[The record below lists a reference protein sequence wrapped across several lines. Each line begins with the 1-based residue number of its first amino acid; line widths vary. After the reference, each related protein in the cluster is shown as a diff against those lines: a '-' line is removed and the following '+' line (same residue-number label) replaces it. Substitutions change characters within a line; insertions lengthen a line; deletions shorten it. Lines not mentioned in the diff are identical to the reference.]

1 MAKKP
6 IRLDINMEDKFDF
19 HNCANDDALSFGR
32 AMLKIEKLKETLTY
46 RVLSEYGLGETLNK
60 WLKEQNLNIDVP
72 LDTRQKR
79 FSYENW
85 FGEGID
91 CEILRVGAQG
101 WKKGKIKLKLNV
113 TIEFCPDEPGVVE
126 ETPEN
131 NESETS
137 KPESPLDDLR
147 RQLLNQENS
156 PS

>member
-1 MAKKP
+1 
-6 IRLDINMEDKFDF
+6 MEDKFDF
-19 HNCANDDALSFGR
+19 HNCGNDDALSFGR
-32 AMLKIEKLKETLTY
+32 AMLKVEKLKETVN
-46 RVLSEYGLGETLNK
+46 RVLPEYGLGETLNK
-60 WLKEQNLNIDVP
+60 SLIEQQLTIDVNF
-72 LDTRQKR
+72 DQNRQR
-79 FSYENW
+79 FSYDKW

-101 WKKGKIKLKLNV
+101 WKKGKIRLKLNV
-113 TIEFCPDEPGVVE
+113 TIEFCPDEPEVE

-137 KPESPLDDLR
+137 QPESPLDGLR

>member
-1 MAKKP
+1 MKNKV
-6 IRLDINMEDKFDF
+6 DF
-19 HNCANDDALSFGR
+19 HCGNDDVLSFGN
-32 AMLKIEKLKETLTY
+32 AMLKVQRLKETLNG
-46 RVLSEYGLGETLNK
+46 VLPALGQTLTNSLMEQKLDIVIEYSDN
-60 WLKEQNLNIDVP
+60 Q
-72 LDTRQKR
+72 RR
-79 FSYENW
+79 FLHENW
-85 FGEGID
+85 FGKGID

-101 WKKGKIKLKLNV
+101 WKKGKMKLKLNV
-113 TIEFCPDEPGVVE
+113 TIEFCPDEPDVE

>member
-1 MAKKP
+1 
-6 IRLDINMEDKFDF
+6 MEDKFDL
-19 HNCANDDALSFGR
+19 HNCGNDDALSFGN
-32 AMLKIEKLKETLTY
+32 AMLKVGKLKETVNQ
-46 RVLSEYGLGETLNK
+46 VLPENGLGQTLIQLLSQK
-60 WLKEQNLNIDVP
+60 QLNIDVGSK
-72 LDTRQKR
+72 THRYVA
-79 FSYENW
+79 YENW
-85 FGEGID
+85 FGKGID

-113 TIEFCPDEPGVVE
+113 TIEFCPDEPEVE

-137 KPESPLDDLR
+137 QPESPLDDLR

>member
-1 MAKKP
+1 
-6 IRLDINMEDKFDF
+6 MEDKFDL
-19 HNCANDDALSFGR
+19 HNCGNEDALSFGN
-32 AMLKIEKLKETLTY
+32 AMLKVEKLKETVNGVLT
-46 RVLSEYGLGETLNK
+46 EYGLGATLTKSLSQNK
-60 WLKEQNLNIDVP
+60 INIDVGHNGD
-72 LDTRQKR
+72 LHNLRYL
-79 FSYENW
+79 YENW

-113 TIEFCPDEPGVVE
+113 TIEFCPDEPEVE

-137 KPESPLDDLR
+137 QPESPLDDLR
-147 RQLLNQENS
+147 RQFLNQENS

>member
-1 MAKKP
+1 
-6 IRLDINMEDKFDF
+6 MEDKFDF
-19 HNCANDDALSFGR
+19 HNCGNEDALSFGN
-32 AMLKIEKLKETLTY
+32 AMLKVEKLKETVN
-46 RVLSEYGLGETLNK
+46 RVLPEYGLGETLNK
-60 WLKEQNLNIDVP
+60 SLIEQQLTIEVNFDNN
-72 LDTRQKR
+72 RKR
-79 FSYENW
+79 FSYDKW
-85 FGEGID
+85 FGQGID

-113 TIEFCPDEPGVVE
+113 TIEFCPDEPEVE

>member
-19 HNCANDDALSFGR
+19 HNCGNDDALSFDN
-32 AMLKIEKLKETLTY
+32 AMLKVGKLKETVNQ
-46 RVLSEYGLGETLNK
+46 VLPENGLGQTLNQ
-60 WLKEQNLNIDVP
+60 LLSQQQLHIHVRNAY
-72 LDTRQKR
+72 QK
-79 FSYENW
+79 W

-91 CEILRVGAQG
+91 CEILKVGAQG
-101 WKKGKIKLKLNV
+101 WKKGKMKLKLNV
-113 TIEFCPDEPGVVE
+113 TIEFCPDEPEVE

-137 KPESPLDDLR
+137 QPESPLDDLR

>member
-19 HNCANDDALSFGR
+19 HNCGNDDALSFGN
-32 AMLKIEKLKETLTY
+32 AMLKIETLKKTVNK
-46 RVLSEYGLGETLNK
+46 VLPENGLGQTLNQF
-60 WLKEQNLNIDVP
+60 LSQQALNIDVP
-72 LDTRQKR
+72 LTTDQTRR
-79 FSYENW
+79 LYENW

-91 CEILRVGAQG
+91 CEILKVGAQG
-101 WKKGKIKLKLNV
+101 WKKGKMKLKLNV
-113 TIEFCPDEPGVVE
+113 TIEFCPDEPDVK

-147 RQLLNQENS
+147 RQLLPQENS

>member
-1 MAKKP
+1 MTKKP
-6 IRLDINMEDKFDF
+6 IRLDINMEDKLDF
-19 HNCANDDALSFGR
+19 HNCGNEDALSFGN
-32 AMLKIEKLKETLTY
+32 AMLKVEKLKETVN
-46 RVLSEYGLGETLNK
+46 RVLPENGLGQTLNQF
-60 WLKEQNLNIDVP
+60 LSQQALNIDVP
-72 LDTRQKR
+72 LTTDQTRR
-79 FSYENW
+79 LYENW

-91 CEILRVGAQG
+91 CEILRVGASG

-113 TIEFCPDEPGVVE
+113 TIEFCPDEPEVE

-147 RQLLNQENS
+147 RQLLPQENS

>member
-1 MAKKP
+1 MKNKVD
-6 IRLDINMEDKFDF
+6 L
-19 HNCANDDALSFGR
+19 HNCGNDDALSFGN
-32 AMLKIEKLKETLTY
+32 AMLKVEKLKETVN
-46 RVLSEYGLGETLNK
+46 RVFPEHGLGETLTNS
-60 WLKEQNLNIDVP
+60 LSEQKIIIDVGRDGNFHGGK
-72 LDTRQKR
+72 LHNIRYL
-79 FSYENW
+79 YEKW

-101 WKKGKIKLKLNV
+101 WQKGKIRLKLNV
-113 TIEFCPDEPGVVE
+113 TIEFCQEKPEVE

-137 KPESPLDDLR
+137 QPESPLDDLR

>member
-19 HNCANDDALSFGR
+19 HNCGNEDALSFGN
-32 AMLKIEKLKETLTY
+32 AMLKVEKLKETVNG
-46 RVLSEYGLGETLNK
+46 VLPENGLGETLNRSLSQQK
-60 WLKEQNLNIDVP
+60 LDIDVG
-72 LDTRQKR
+72 LTTDQTRYL
-79 FSYENW
+79 YEKW

-91 CEILRVGAQG
+91 CEILRVGANG
-101 WKKGKIKLKLNV
+101 WKKGKMKLKLNV
-113 TIEFCPDEPGVVE
+113 TIEFCPDEPEVE

-137 KPESPLDDLR
+137 QPESPLDDLR

>member
-1 MAKKP
+1 
-6 IRLDINMEDKFDF
+6 MEDKFDL
-19 HNCANDDALSFGR
+19 HNCGNEDALSFPM
-32 AMLKIEKLKETLTY
+32 AMLKIEKLKETVN
-46 RVLSEYGLGETLNK
+46 RVLPEYELGETLNNS
-60 WLKEQNLNIDVP
+60 LKEQNLNIGLP
-72 LDTRQKR
+72 FDTRQKR
-79 FSYENW
+79 FSYEKW

-101 WKKGKIKLKLNV
+101 WKKGKMKLKLHV
-113 TIEFCPDEPGVVE
+113 TIEFCPDEPQVE

-137 KPESPLDDLR
+137 QPESPLDGLR

>member
-1 MAKKP
+1 
-6 IRLDINMEDKFDF
+6 MEDKFNF
-19 HNCANDDALSFGR
+19 HNCGNEDALSFR
-32 AMLKIEKLKETLTY
+32 MAMLKIEKLKETVN
-46 RVLSEYGLGETLNK
+46 RVLPEYGLGETLNK
-60 WLKEQNLNIDVP
+60 SLIEQQLTIDVNF
-72 LDTRQKR
+72 DQNRQR
-79 FSYENW
+79 FSYDKW

-113 TIEFCPDEPGVVE
+113 TIEFCPDEPEVQ

-137 KPESPLDDLR
+137 QPESPLDDLR
-147 RQLLNQENS
+147 RQLLNPENS